1 MSFSTKSQ
9 NPLRLLNRFGLA
21 LVLATLSYSAAS
33 AASTD
38 PEISISDDQ
47 STLIVNDAPDQDVIS
62 IGKSVIV
69 NKRAKGVLAFG
80 GDIIVVGRV
89 EGEVATV
96 GGNVIQ
102 KEGAYIGGDIIV
114 FGGAYK
120 PEADN
125 PQRGEG
131 RETVTF
137 GVFEDEL
144 RSFGQN
150 PSQIFSPTFSIA
162 FIAQRFLL
170 ALLWFIVSAAIAT
183 LAPGAVSR
191 AVARINM
198 SFVKVCA
205 LGAGIMLT
213 IAAVM
218 IGAVMT
224 LPDYLGV
231 TVGLMGV
238 VMLALSY
245 VFGRVA
251 LQVTVGKLIQR
262 HFLPDG
268 SRSEM
273 LAILIG
279 VFAWTFLLSLP
290 YLWIVALFL
299 VFAVG
304 VGLVM
309 TGRSPIAWKPAHESL

>member
-1 MSFSTKSQ
+1 MYFSTKSQ

-21 LVLATLSYSAAS
+21 LVFATLFYSAAYGS
-33 AASTD
+33 WTD
-38 PEISISDDQ
+38 PEISLSDDQ
-47 STLIVNDAPDQDVIS
+47 TTLMVNDAPEQDVIS

-69 NKRAKGVLAFG
+69 VKRAKGVLAIG
-80 GDIIVVGRV
+80 GDVIVEGRV

-96 GGNVIQ
+96 GGNIIQ

-125 PQRGEG
+125 PLRGVG

-144 RSFGQN
+144 RSFGQD
-150 PSQIFSPTFSIA
+150 PSQIFSPTLSVA
-162 FIAQRFLL
+162 FVAQRFLL
-170 ALLWFIVSAAIAT
+170 ALLWFVVSVAIVT

-191 AVARINM
+191 AVARINL
-198 SFVKVCA
+198 SFVKVFA
-205 LGAGIMLT
+205 LGAGVMVT

-231 TVGLMGV
+231 TIGLMGV
-238 VMLALSY
+238 VMLTLSY

-262 HFLPDG
+262 HFLSAG

-279 VFAWTFLLSLP
+279 VLAWTLLLSLP
-290 YLWIVALFL
+290 YFWLIALFL

-304 VGLVM
+304 VGLVL
-309 TGRSPIAWKPAHESL
+309 TGRSPVTWKTSNELI